1 MILAPQYSHKMAVR
15 SPMSQLCKHF
25 SPSSITKLA
34 AISTQHAASKPSRH
48 QMRSMATVA
57 PPVTQDAT
65 SSKGPTAMVFMN
77 MGGPST
83 TDEVGDFLSKLFVRI
98 LDDRCL
104 RFHLR
109 PNHLL
114 QTTKASSGRWRPHPP
129 WPSPILPRTSHL
141 QPPYPQNKEAI
152 CSHRRRFSNT

>member
-1 MILAPQYSHKMAVR
+1 MAIR

-25 SPSSITKLA
+25 SPSSIPKFA
-34 AISTQHAASKPSRH
+34 AISYQHAASKASQC
-48 QMRSMATVA
+48 QMRSMATVV

-83 TDEVGDFLSKLFVRI
+83 TDEVGDFLSKLFVGT

-109 PNHLL
+109 SNHLL
-114 QTTKASSGRWRPHPP
+114 QTTKACSGRWRPDPP
-129 WPSPILPRTSHL
+129 RPPPTLSRTSHL
-141 QPPYPQNKEAI
+141 KPPYPQNKETI
-152 CSHRRRFSNT
+152 CSHRRWFSNT

>member
-1 MILAPQYSHKMAVR
+1 MDLIPQYSHKMAVR
-15 SPMSQLCKHF
+15 CPMSQLCKHF
-25 SPSSITKLA
+25 SPSSIPKFA

-48 QMRSMATVA
+48 QMRSMATVV

-83 TDEVGDFLSKLFVRI
+83 TDEVGDFLSKLFVRS

-104 RFHLR
+104 KSHRR
-109 PNHLL
+109 SNNLL
-114 QTTKASSGRWRPHPP
+114 QTAKTSSGRWRSHPP
-129 WPSPILPRTSHL
+129 RPSPILSRTTHL
-141 QPPYPQNKEAI
+141 QPPYPQDKETI